1 MIFIFKGHLLWLI
14 LMLFLHWLKKELSY
28 KNRILIRYIH
38 DEIDEIEKEIS

>member
-1 MIFIFKGHLLWLI
+1 MADTHVISALV
-14 LMLFLHWLKKELSY
+14 KKELSY